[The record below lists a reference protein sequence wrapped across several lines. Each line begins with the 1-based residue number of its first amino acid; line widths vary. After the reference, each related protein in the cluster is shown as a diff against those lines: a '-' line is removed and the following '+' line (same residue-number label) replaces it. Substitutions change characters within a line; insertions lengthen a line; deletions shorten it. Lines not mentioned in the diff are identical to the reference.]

1 MSDDAIVMC
10 VADAAQSA
18 FDAYGI
24 KLQMVV
30 TLCAHEDESA
40 HADDNSDAP
49 CYEKA
54 PVDLDA
60 VRKSVST
67 DNAVSPTAYLAISTH
82 LKVSV
87 GELARQIADADAT
100 GKQCIHG
107 CVFNVTSWPDAKEVS
122 LKHRAINWRACFKKT
137 PECAGSSSTS
147 GQTIESEQ

>member
-1 MSDDAIVMC
+1 MSDDAVILC
-10 VADAAQSA
+10 VADAARSA

-24 KLQMVV
+24 NLQVVV
-30 TLCAHEDESA
+30 TICAHEDESA

-60 VRKSVST
+60 VRKSVSA
-67 DNAVSPTAYLAISTH
+67 DNAVIPQVYLALSTK
-82 LKVSV
+82 LKISV
-87 GELARQIADADAT
+87 GELASQIAYANAT
-100 GKQCIHG
+100 GKHCVHG
-107 CVFNVTSWPDAKEVS
+107 CVFNITSWPDAEVAS

-147 GQTIESEQ
+147 GQTIETEQ